1 VTRRVLAAALAGM
14 LCWSLAACGRDLP
27 ASLQVGTSTF
37 APGQGGPAA
46 DQQHHLDGQPYRS
59 SSLREGR
66 VLNAWRPGAGLQ
78 GRGAALVGLASARP
92 DMATVVGLNVS
103 DDARRA
109 AFAAEY
115 QMPYPSIEDPK
126 GAILP
131 TIPGV
136 PPAAL
141 PSTVV
146 IDQRGRIAAR
156 IIGAANE
163 AELAR
168 IVDSVAAEQPPG

>member
-1 VTRRVLAAALAGM
+1 M

-37 APGQGGPAA
+37 APSDREALPPISGTT
-46 DQQHHLDGQPYRS
+46 LDGQPLS
-59 SSLREGR
+59 VEQFAGKVV
-66 VLNAWRPGAGLQ
+66 VLNAWASWCGPCKDEVP
-78 GRGAALVGLASARP
+78 ALVGLASALDP
-92 DMATVVGLNVS
+92 DVATVVGLNVS
-103 DDARRA
+103 EEAKAAA
-109 AFAAEY
+109 AFATEY
-115 QMPYPSIEDPK
+115 AMPYPSIEDPK